1 MTSPIPVS
9 PTPGQRIV
17 FVMGQGGVG
26 KTTVAAAL
34 CRLEADRH
42 GSAALV
48 EFEGSPGGARAL
60 GSEGEGIRQVVV
72 EYAESLV
79 ELVATLTDSRL
90 LGQLVVG
97 HRAIRRVLRAV
108 PAVREL
114 GALERVRTISQREIR
129 VVVDLPATGHGIDWL
144 RVPAAAERFLR
155 VGPLADLCRRLQ
167 GELIEP
173 ERSAVVVVSS
183 VEPVVAAETREL
195 CRRLW
200 EEVGRRPSL
209 VVANHVPR
217 RPEAESVDLL
227 ARLAR
232 SDPGYEPLE
241 HLVLDDLERARAADD
256 ALAMLGALAGSR
268 LVTVPEFFADPA
280 PSDLVSYLG
289 KTP

>member
-1 MTSPIPVS
+1 MSPIPE
-9 PTPGQRIV
+9 QRIV
-17 FVMGQGGVG
+17 FVMGKGGVG

-48 EFEGSPGGARAL
+48 EFEGSPGGSRAL

-72 EYAESLV
+72 GYAESLV

-97 HRAIRRVLRAV
+97 QRALRRVLRAV
-108 PAVREL
+108 PAMREL
-114 GALERVRTISQREIR
+114 AALERVRSISQRETH

-144 RVPAAAERFLR
+144 RVPAAAARFLR
-155 VGPLADLCRRLQ
+155 VGPLADLCHRLRDQ
-167 GELIEP
+167 LLEP

-209 VVANHVPR
+209 VVANRVPR
-217 RPEAESVDLL
+217 RPDTQSLDVL

-232 SDPGYEPLE
+232 SNPSWQPLGQ
-241 HLVLDDLERARAADD
+241 LVLDDLERARAADE
-256 ALAMLGALAGSR
+256 ALGMLSAVAGAP
-268 LVTVPEFFADPA
+268 LVAIPELFTDPA
-280 PSDLVSYLG
+280 PSDLVGYLG
-289 KTP
+289 RAP